1 MKICSSFNN
10 QYNKNNNSPSQ
21 SFKGIPKN
29 PHFLPNIV
37 GKMGKLAG
45 EYVSMPEQKLFL
57 ATTALMFV
65 PLIDLKF
72 ADEDK
77 KTDAA
82 IKSASKAMMGG
93 LTGVTIRAA
102 FLKFT
107 DKFIG
112 LGKHNVINSYL
123 LPPKARELNA
133 KLSAS
138 RNEAAKIMLA
148 KKVKQYSQ
156 TMGTLFAI
164 LFMTFF
170 SNSKVDV
177 PLTSDMQDLISGVV
191 KDNKTWLK
199 SLSDVS
205 KARKTKI
212 RNWFEKKKK
221 FFSVIK
227 EKFVK
232 VINVL
237 KESPGSAK
245 KEESNK

>member
-1 MKICSSFNN
+1 MKISSSFYNRYNN
-10 QYNKNNNSPSQ
+10 EVQPQ

-29 PHFLPNIV
+29 PKFMPNLI

-102 FLKFT
+102 FLKFM
-107 DKFIG
+107 DKFVG
-112 LGKHNVINSYL
+112 LGKHNIINTYL
-123 LPPKARELNA
+123 LPPKASELNA
-133 KLSAS
+133 KLSAAK
-138 RNEAAKIMLA
+138 NEAEKLMLA

-170 SNSKVDV
+170 SNSKIDV

-191 KDNKTWLK
+191 KENKTWLK
-199 SLSDVS
+199 SLADVS
-205 KARKTKI
+205 KSRKTKI
-212 RNWFEKKKK
+212 SNWFEKKKI
-221 FFSVIK
+221 FFSNVK
-227 EKFVK
+227 EKIVRI
-232 VINVL
+232 VNVL
-237 KESPGSAK
+237 KEGPSSNKNG
-245 KEESNK
+245 ESNK

>member
-1 MKICSSFNN
+1 MKISSSFDNK
-10 QYNKNNNSPSQ
+10 YNKEFHNQ
-21 SFKGIPKN
+21 SFKGIPSN
-29 PHFLPNIV
+29 PHFMPNV
-37 GKMGKLAG
+37 LGKMGKLAG

-93 LTGVTIRAA
+93 MTGVAIRAL
-102 FLKFT
+102 FLKFM
-107 DKFIG
+107 DKYVG
-112 LGKHNVINSYL
+112 LGKHNVINTYL
-123 LPPKARELNA
+123 LPPKASELNA
-133 KLSAS
+133 KLTAAK
-138 RNEAAKIMLA
+138 NEAEKMVLA
-148 KKVKQYSQ
+148 KRVKQYNQ

-191 KDNKTWLK
+191 KENKTWLK

-205 KARKTKI
+205 RARKQKI
-212 RNWFEKKKK
+212 SNWFAKKKK
-221 FFSVIK
+221 ILSNIK
-227 EKFVK
+227 DKFVK
-232 VINVL
+232 IVDVIRENPNNV
-237 KESPGSAK
+237 KSGASDK
-245 KEESNK
+245 

>member
-1 MKICSSFNN
+1 MKISSSFNN
-10 QYNKNNNSPSQ
+10 INRNNTSSQ
-21 SFKGIPKN
+21 SFKGIPKK
-29 PHFLPNIV
+29 PHYLPNIV
-37 GKMGKLAG
+37 GKMGKVAG

-102 FLKFT
+102 FLKLT
-107 DKFIG
+107 NKYIG
-112 LGKHNVINSYL
+112 LGKHNVINTYL

-138 RNEAAKIMLA
+138 KNEAAKMMLD

-164 LFMTFF
+164 LFMSFF
-170 SNSKVDV
+170 SNAKVDV

-191 KDNKTWLK
+191 KENKTWLK

-205 KARKTKI
+205 KARKEKI
-212 RNWFEKKKK
+212 SAWFENKKNFLFRVKDK
-221 FFSVIK
+221 STKVVNIIK
-227 EKFVK
+227 DGAPVK
-232 VINVL
+232 
-237 KESPGSAK
+237 K